1 MSKLKCNEKSCKHNN
16 YTVCDKQS
24 IVLDEDAVCCSYQKK
39 VLESLL
45 EEFANEKYPEYSD
58 VETSINC
65 NEDTC
70 YFNKDNYC
78 KASEVMIES
87 DAWCATYRRK

>member
-1 MSKLKCNEKSCKHNN
+1 MSKLKCEEKSCKHNN

-39 VLESLL
+39 ILESIL

-58 VETSINC
+58 VETMINC
-65 NEDTC
+65 NEETC
-70 YFNKDNYC
+70 IFNKNNFC
-78 KASEVMIES
+78 KASEVRIDS
-87 DAWCATYRRK
+87 DAWCSTYRRR

>member
-78 KASEVMIES
+78 KESEVKIDS